1 MFNGNGFY
9 ILIRFG
15 HEKKTS
21 FIVFVCVCEL
31 VFCCLCSVNWNHSKQ
46 SIEQNVRF
54 NSFNKKKLKLKL
66 GILRYKVD
74 FQSLQADELL
84 DDVDL
89 DDY

>member
-1 MFNGNGFY
+1 MVFHLFVLNNSLKY
-9 ILIRFG
+9 LSKIEITYT
-15 HEKKTS
+15 KTS
-21 FIVFVCVCEL
+21 KRIL
-31 VFCCLCSVNWNHSKQ
+31 KQ
-46 SIEQNVRF
+46 RN
-54 NSFNKKKLKLKL
+54 L

>member
-1 MFNGNGFY
+1 MFDSIY
-9 ILIRFG
+9 FG
-15 HEKKTS
+15 AKTLN
-21 FIVFVCVCEL
+21 EP
-31 VFCCLCSVNWNHSKQ
+31 
-46 SIEQNVRF
+46 
-54 NSFNKKKLKLKL
+54 KL

>member
-1 MFNGNGFY
+1 MTFMMTATA
-9 ILIRFG
+9 ISS
-15 HEKKTS
+15 HT
-21 FIVFVCVCEL
+21 
-31 VFCCLCSVNWNHSKQ
+31 
-46 SIEQNVRF
+46 
-54 NSFNKKKLKLKL
+54 NKSTI

>member
-1 MFNGNGFY
+1 MCFCELVSFI

-15 HEKKTS
+15 GK
-21 FIVFVCVCEL
+21 I
-31 VFCCLCSVNWNHSKQ
+31 
-46 SIEQNVRF
+46 F
-54 NSFNKKKLKLKL
+54 NDSKL

-84 DDVDL
+84 DDIDL

>member
-1 MFNGNGFY
+1 MNEQQKHNN
-9 ILIRFG
+9 LT
-15 HEKKTS
+15 EK
-21 FIVFVCVCEL
+21 
-31 VFCCLCSVNWNHSKQ
+31 
-46 SIEQNVRF
+46 
-54 NSFNKKKLKLKL
+54 

>member
-1 MFNGNGFY
+1 MN
-9 ILIRFG
+9 IAL
-15 HEKKTS
+15 
-21 FIVFVCVCEL
+21 
-31 VFCCLCSVNWNHSKQ
+31 KQ
-46 SIEQNVRF
+46 T
-54 NSFNKKKLKLKL
+54 NKNA